1 MHSNEVV
8 YEPGGREI
16 RSHDH
21 NTRFN
26 YKQVQAEGELHL
38 SVEEQ
43 KLLNMQP
50 NNYTIYMRN
59 LAQTVSRNL
68 AGVDEVITGLDTVW
82 AGGRNATQNYLN

>member
-26 YKQVQAEGELHL
+26 YKQAQAEGELHL
-38 SVEEQ
+38 SVEE
-43 KLLNMQP
+43 
-50 NNYTIYMRN
+50 
-59 LAQTVSRNL
+59 
-68 AGVDEVITGLDTVW
+68 
-82 AGGRNATQNYLN
+82 